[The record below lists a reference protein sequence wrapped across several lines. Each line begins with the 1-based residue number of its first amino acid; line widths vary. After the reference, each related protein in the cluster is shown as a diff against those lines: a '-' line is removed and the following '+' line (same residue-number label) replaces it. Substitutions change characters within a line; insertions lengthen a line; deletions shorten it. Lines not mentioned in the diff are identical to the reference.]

1 MQINRFIFFSFL
13 ILLTSCDKTRVCST
27 CTYQRPD
34 NNSTIEASEC
44 KFESDEM
51 LLTDWEEN
59 FKAQVR
65 ALGGQWDTLEIICVR
80 ETF

>member
-1 MQINRFIFFSFL
+1 MKITQYILFSFF
-13 ILLTSCDKTRVCST
+13 ILLTACDKRRVCST

-34 NNSTIEASEC
+34 NNSIVEGQKCEI
-44 KFESDEM
+44 DEDQA

-65 ALGGQWDTLEIICVR
+65 ALGGEWDTLEITCVR
-80 ETF
+80 KTL